1 MKGRLKQFDAI
12 DRAVGVGVVVSSD
25 VGCGCGFE
33 IVLVLG

>member
-25 VGCGCGFE
+25 VGCGFE